1 MMLPP
6 FFQEKNSLWKMCY
19 NYRILLLAEIINHCD
34 NFIPE
39 DSPQDVYQIIDFSA
53 IIHTKIR
60 FNEFKSNFKNVED
73 ACNFSDSM
81 IVSQRSLY
89 VFNTLITLK
98 FITLCVVY

>member
-1 MMLPP
+1 
-6 FFQEKNSLWKMCY
+6 MCY

-89 VFNTLITLK
+89 VFNEDHHPLRIVLVGLFNLK
-98 FITLCVVY
+98 PTVRFIVIGA